1 MNKIN
6 QLKNEN
12 PKLFNVNEIMKV
24 SQSCSYLVLCLIDYF
39 NYINKIY
46 DDGTTFNT
54 IKEADSKLKTYNSK
68 LILLKSRCKI

>member
-54 IKEADSKLKTYNSK
+54 N
-68 LILLKSRCKI
+68 